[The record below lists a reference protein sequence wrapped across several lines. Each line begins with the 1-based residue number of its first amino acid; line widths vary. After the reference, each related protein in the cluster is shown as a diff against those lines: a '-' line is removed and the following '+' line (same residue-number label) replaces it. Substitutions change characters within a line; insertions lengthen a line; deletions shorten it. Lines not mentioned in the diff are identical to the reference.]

1 MKFFKD
7 KLYKDITIPA
17 PPKDDIGEAK
27 EVKRLIANRTA
38 EQEKSIADHDEVPFY
53 AIKKYCEDNK
63 MIFHKDE
70 FEDIIYGATDTINHF
85 KDKFDRKRPIEI
97 DKTLDTSPSKTN
109 KTPSYP
115 SGHAAQS
122 RIVAKYVA
130 GKFPEHEAELIEAGN
145 ECGYGRV
152 LAGFHYVS
160 DYESGNLLGDKM
172 YALMNKTDYMKELKT
187 FKTFVESIID
197 IPRSTYAPGVFDDA
211 DSKNPKIKSS
221 VMEMINK
228 QVEEFEKEYPVL
240 KITLIGS
247 ILTKRYRNDADLDIN
262 ILFDVPEEKQED
274 ERLRLSKQFLSSKNP
289 DNIQG
294 KLISGT
300 KHPVNYY
307 LITDQKTYDDQNAKA
322 DAVFDIE
329 NNKFI
334 KRPEDFTFDVNLYL
348 KDFERKVQEI
358 DVIKGELKRDI
369 IDYDELKELK
379 SGDIKDL
386 EKRIKSKLEEIEKDI
401 QDIVDIGDTVDA
413 ERRSAFDK
421 DMTPDEIRAYGIKNR
436 LPKNVIYKML
446 EKYHYITFFKYLKNI
461 LADGEVSDDEID
473 SLKGGYVESVGA
485 KNIQQK
491 NWKDKG
497 HGPYRKEL
505 AQSKTR
511 AVKEALDNS
520 KKLIFAFGRFNPP
533 TSGHGKLMR
542 EVISQ
547 ARKNNANHIVY
558 ASASQDKRKNPLDVN
573 TKVKFMKKMFP
584 RNKIQA
590 AGGTQ
595 RTFMEILKFYDKMYG
610 EIIMVAGSDRIN
622 EFQKLADKY
631 NGKEYNYKS
640 IKVASSGE
648 RDPDAEGV
656 SGMSAS
662 KMREMAK
669 NDDYRNFK
677 RGVVN
682 LSDSETKALFAAV
695 KKGMDIKEGYV
706 SNFTDFVNNDL
717 REEYHQEKIFN
728 VGDMVEH
735 TDGSKGMVVRR
746 GSNYI
751 SYEDDGLIK
760 KAWLYDL
767 QPLDE
772 APRIPRKKGQPAGS
786 DKHSDLYTDE
796 NPKGTIKGLGFKDV
810 ATARASVSKIKN
822 SGKKHAHKIQA
833 AVAME
838 QRAKEMGKSAEA
850 AIYRKF
856 INQMKEKTKEMNK
869 ESFID
874 ILEKEMNMNEYY
886 ELGTDHSARHTM
898 SMTPGQ
904 PIQNFRKY
912 SETIKMKDI
921 EKFRNEEETIDKYKK
936 RYKERYKEEL
946 EKAVERMKKEL

>member
-1 MKFFKD
+1 
-7 KLYKDITIPA
+7 
-17 PPKDDIGEAK
+17 
-27 EVKRLIANRTA
+27 
-38 EQEKSIADHDEVPFY
+38 
-53 AIKKYCEDNK
+53 
-63 MIFHKDE
+63 MID
-70 FEDIIYGATDTINHF
+70 
-85 KDKFDRKRPIEI
+85 
-97 DKTLDTSPSKTN
+97 
-109 KTPSYP
+109 
-115 SGHAAQS
+115 
-122 RIVAKYVA
+122 
-130 GKFPEHEAELIEAGN
+130 
-145 ECGYGRV
+145 
-152 LAGFHYVS
+152 
-160 DYESGNLLGDKM
+160 
-172 YALMNKTDYMKELKT
+172 
-187 FKTFVESIID
+187 
-197 IPRSTYAPGVFDDA
+197 
-211 DSKNPKIKSS
+211 
-221 VMEMINK
+221 K
-228 QVEEFEKEYPVL
+228 QVEDFAKEYPVL

-262 ILFDVPEEKQED
+262 VLFDVPKDKQEE
-274 ERLRLSKQFLSSKNP
+274 ERLRLSKQFLSVKNP

-294 KLISGT
+294 KLIPGT

-307 LITDQKTYDDQNAKA
+307 LITDQETYDDQNKKA
-322 DAVFDIE
+322 DAVFDIT

-334 KRPEDFTFDVNLYL
+334 KRPEDFTFDSNLYL

-369 IDYDELKELK
+369 IDYDELSELK
-379 SGDIKDL
+379 PDDIQGLQDKVNG
-386 EKRIKSKLEEIEKDI
+386 KLKEIEKDL
-401 QDIVDIGDTVDA
+401 QDIINIGDTVDA
-413 ERRSAFDK
+413 ERRAAFDT
-421 DMTPDEIRAYGIKNR
+421 DMTPDQIRTYGIKNR
-436 LPKNVIYKML
+436 LPKAVIYKML
-446 EKYHYITFFKYLKNI
+446 EKYHYITFFKRCKKI
-461 LADGEVSDDEID
+461 LDDGEVSDDEID

-491 NWKDKG
+491 NWKEKG

-533 TSGHGKLMR
+533 TSGHDKLMR

-547 ARKNNANHIVY
+547 ARKNNANHVVY

-584 RNKIQA
+584 RNKIMA

-610 EIIMVAGSDRIN
+610 EVIMVAGSDRIR

-682 LSDSETKALFAAV
+682 LSDSDTKALFAAV
-695 KKGMDIKEGYV
+695 KKGMDIKESYV
-706 SNFTDFVNNDL
+706 GNFTDFVNNDL

-746 GSNYI
+746 GSNYV

-767 QPLDE
+767 QLLDE

-810 ATARASVSKIKN
+810 ETAKASVSKIKN
-822 SGKKHAHKIQA
+822 SGKTHAHKIQA

-850 AIYRKF
+850 AVYRKF

-869 ESFID
+869 ESLID
-874 ILEKEMNMNEYY
+874 TLEKEMNINEYN
-886 ELGTDHSARHTM
+886 EIGTDEYARHTM

-912 SETIKMKDI
+912 SETIKMADI

>member
-1 MKFFKD
+1 M
-7 KLYKDITIPA
+7 
-17 PPKDDIGEAK
+17 
-27 EVKRLIANRTA
+27 
-38 EQEKSIADHDEVPFY
+38 
-53 AIKKYCEDNK
+53 
-63 MIFHKDE
+63 
-70 FEDIIYGATDTINHF
+70 
-85 KDKFDRKRPIEI
+85 
-97 DKTLDTSPSKTN
+97 
-109 KTPSYP
+109 
-115 SGHAAQS
+115 
-122 RIVAKYVA
+122 
-130 GKFPEHEAELIEAGN
+130 
-145 ECGYGRV
+145 
-152 LAGFHYVS
+152 
-160 DYESGNLLGDKM
+160 
-172 YALMNKTDYMKELKT
+172 KT
-187 FKTFVESIID
+187 FRQLKESIID

-211 DSKNPKIKSS
+211 NSKNPKIKSS
-221 VMEMINK
+221 VKAMIDK
-228 QVEEFEKEYPVL
+228 QIEDFEKEYPVL

-262 ILFDVPEEKQED
+262 VLFDVPKDKQEE
-274 ERLRLSKQFLSSKNP
+274 ERLRLSKQFLSVKNP

-294 KLISGT
+294 KLIPGT

-307 LITDQKTYDDQNAKA
+307 LITDQETYDDQNKKA
-322 DAVFDIE
+322 DAVFDIT

-334 KRPEDFTFDVNLYL
+334 KRPEDFTFDPNLYL

-369 IDYDELKELK
+369 IDYDELSELK
-379 SGDIKDL
+379 PDDIQGLQDKVNG
-386 EKRIKSKLEEIEKDI
+386 KLKEIEKDL
-401 QDIVDIGDTVDA
+401 QDIINIGDTVDA
-413 ERRSAFDK
+413 ERRAAFDT
-421 DMTPDEIRAYGIKNR
+421 DMTPDQIRTYGIKNR
-436 LPKNVIYKML
+436 LPKAVIYKML
-446 EKYHYITFFKYLKNI
+446 EKYHYITFFKRCKKI
-461 LADGEVSDDEID
+461 LDDGEVSDDEID

-533 TSGHGKLMR
+533 TTGHDKLMR

-547 ARKNNANHIVY
+547 ARKNNANHVVY

-584 RNKIQA
+584 RNKIMA

-610 EIIMVAGSDRIN
+610 EVIMVAGSDRIG

-682 LSDSETKALFAAV
+682 LSDSDTKALFAAV
-695 KKGMDIKEGYV
+695 KKGMDIKESYV
-706 SNFTDFVNNDL
+706 GNFTDFVNNDL

-746 GSNYI
+746 GSNYV

-796 NPKGTIKGLGFKDV
+796 NPKGTIKGLGFKDTE
-810 ATARASVSKIKN
+810 TARSSVSKIKN
-822 SGKKHAHKIQA
+822 SGKTHAHKIQA

-856 INQMKEKTKEMNK
+856 INQMKKKTKEMNK
-869 ESFID
+869 ESLID
-874 ILEKEMNMNEYY
+874 TLQKEMKIDEYY
-886 ELGTDHSARHTM
+886 LLGTDHSARHTM

-912 SETIKMKDI
+912 SETIKMADI

>member
-1 MKFFKD
+1 M
-7 KLYKDITIPA
+7 
-17 PPKDDIGEAK
+17 
-27 EVKRLIANRTA
+27 
-38 EQEKSIADHDEVPFY
+38 
-53 AIKKYCEDNK
+53 
-63 MIFHKDE
+63 
-70 FEDIIYGATDTINHF
+70 
-85 KDKFDRKRPIEI
+85 
-97 DKTLDTSPSKTN
+97 
-109 KTPSYP
+109 
-115 SGHAAQS
+115 
-122 RIVAKYVA
+122 
-130 GKFPEHEAELIEAGN
+130 
-145 ECGYGRV
+145 
-152 LAGFHYVS
+152 
-160 DYESGNLLGDKM
+160 
-172 YALMNKTDYMKELKT
+172 KT
-187 FKTFVESIID
+187 FRQLKESIID
-197 IPRSTYAPGVFDDA
+197 IPRSTYAPGVFDNA
-211 DSKNPKIKSS
+211 DTKDPKIKSS
-221 VMEMINK
+221 VKAMIDK
-228 QVEEFEKEYPVL
+228 QVKDFEKEYPVL

-262 ILFDVPEEKQED
+262 VLFDVPEEKQED

-294 KLISGT
+294 KLIPGT

-307 LITDQKTYDDQNAKA
+307 LITDQKTYDDQNKKA

-329 NNKFI
+329 NNKFV

-386 EKRIKSKLEEIEKDI
+386 EKRIKGKLEEIEKDI

-413 ERRSAFDK
+413 ERRAAFDK
-421 DMTPDEIRAYGIKNR
+421 DMTPDEIRQYGIKNR
-436 LPKNVIYKML
+436 LPKAVIYKML

-461 LADGEVSDDEID
+461 LADGEVDDDEID

-485 KNIQQK
+485 KNIQDK

-533 TSGHGKLMR
+533 TTGHDKLMR
-542 EVISQ
+542 EVITQ

-610 EIIMVAGSDRIN
+610 EIIMVAGSDRIR
-622 EFQKLADKY
+622 EFQSLADKY

-682 LSDSETKALFAAV
+682 LSDSDTKALFAAV
-695 KKGMDIKEGYV
+695 RKGMDIRESYV
-706 SNFTDFVNNDL
+706 GKFTDFVNNDL
-717 REEYHQEKIFN
+717 REEYHQERIFN
-728 VGDMVEH
+728 IGDMVEH

-746 GSNYI
+746 GSNYV

-810 ATARASVSKIKN
+810 ETAKASVSKIKG
-822 SGKKHAHKIQA
+822 SGKTHAHKIQA

-850 AIYRKF
+850 AVYRKF
-856 INQMKEKTKEMNK
+856 INQMKEKTKKMNK
-869 ESFID
+869 ESLID
-874 ILEKEMNMNEYY
+874 TLEKEMNIDEYY
-886 ELGTDHSARHTM
+886 LLGTDHSARHTM

-912 SETIKMKDI
+912 SETIKMADI

>member
-1 MKFFKD
+1 MKFFRD
-7 KLYKDITIPA
+7 KLYEDITIPA
-17 PPKDDIGEAK
+17 PPKDDMAEAK
-27 EVKRLIANRTA
+27 VVKKLISNRTA
-38 EQEKSIADHDEVPFY
+38 AQEKSIADHDRVPFY
-53 AIKKYCEDNK
+53 AIKKYCDDNE
-63 MIFHKDE
+63 MVFHKDE
-70 FEDIIYGATDTINHF
+70 FKDLIQQATDTINYF
-85 KDKFDRKRPIEI
+85 KDKYDRKRPIEV
-97 DKTLDTSPSKTN
+97 DKTLNTLPSKTN

-122 RIVAKYVA
+122 RIVAKYVG
-130 GKFPEHEAELIEAGN
+130 GKFPEHEVSLIEAGN

-152 LAGFHYVS
+152 LAGFHYPS
-160 DYESGNLLGDKM
+160 DYEVGNLLGDKM
-172 YALMNKTDYMKELKT
+172 YELMNKDNYIKEMKT
-187 FKTFVESIID
+187 FRTFVESIID
-197 IPRSTYAPGVFDDA
+197 IPRSTYAPGVFDSVDTK
-211 DSKNPKIKSS
+211 DPKIKSS
-221 VMEMINK
+221 VKAMIDK
-228 QVEEFEKEYPVL
+228 QIEDFAKEYPVL

-262 ILFDVPEEKQED
+262 VLFDVPKDKQED

-294 KLISGT
+294 KLIPGT

-307 LITDQKTYDDQNAKA
+307 LITDKETYEDQNKKA

-329 NNKFI
+329 SNKFI
-334 KRPEDFTFDVNLYL
+334 KRPEDFNFDVNLYL
-348 KDFERKVQEI
+348 KDFEKKVQEI

-369 IDYDELKELK
+369 IDYDELSELK
-379 SGDIKDL
+379 PGEIKGLQD
-386 EKRIKSKLEEIEKDI
+386 KVNGKLKEIETDL
-401 QDIVDIGDTVDA
+401 QDIINIGDTVDA
-413 ERRSAFDK
+413 ERRAAFDT
-421 DMTPDEIRAYGIKNR
+421 DMTPDQIRTYGIKNR

-446 EKYHYITFFKYLKNI
+446 EKYHYLTFFKRCKKI
-461 LADGEVSDDEID
+461 LDDGKVSDAEID
-473 SLKGGYVESVGA
+473 SLKGGYTE
-485 KNIQQK
+485 Q
-491 NWKDKG
+491 
-497 HGPYRKEL
+497 

-511 AVKEALDNS
+511 AVNEALDKKN
-520 KKLIFAFGRFNPP
+520 KLIFAFGRFNPP
-533 TSGHGKLMR
+533 TTGHGKLMR
-542 EVISQ
+542 EVIIQ
-547 ARKNNANHIVY
+547 ARKNNANHVVY

-584 RNKIQA
+584 QNKIQA
-590 AGGTQ
+590 AGGSQ

-610 EIIMVAGSDRIN
+610 EIIMIAGSDRIN
-622 EFQKLADKY
+622 EFQKLSDKY
-631 NGKEYNYKS
+631 NGKDYNYKS
-640 IKVASSGE
+640 IKVVSSGE

-656 SGMSAS
+656 TGMSAS
-662 KMREMAK
+662 KMRDMAN

-677 RGVVN
+677 KGVVG
-682 LSDSETKALFAAV
+682 LSDSDTKTLFNAV
-695 KKGMDIKEGYV
+695 KKGMGVNETFA
-706 SNFTDFVNNDL
+706 NFLNNDL

-746 GSNYI
+746 GSNYV

-767 QPLDE
+767 QALDE
-772 APRIPRKKGQPAGS
+772 EPRVPRKKGQPAGS

-796 NPKGTIKGLGFKDV
+796 NPKGTIKGLGFKDTE
-810 ATARASVSKIKN
+810 TARASVSKIKN
-822 SGKKHAHKIQA
+822 SGKTHAHKIQA

-850 AIYRKF
+850 AIYRKY

-869 ESFID
+869 ESFMD
-874 ILEKEMNMNEYY
+874 TLEKEMKMNESY
-886 ELGTDHSARHTM
+886 EIGTDAYAQHTM
-898 SMTPGQ
+898 KMTPGQ

-912 SETIKMKDI
+912 SETIKADDI